1 MLQPVSKAL
10 QFSKSSLTSLQHSF
24 SALIW
29 QQSAPKSFASKM
41 PQDGWK
47 VLRLSK
53 LSSSTDFN
61 TVFLRQNGSRVTLT
75 PPRDGGKALLTST
88 KFSDTKMPTRWLAKK
103 KWSWSLFNILPQMM
117 KKSLLLC
124 NQCSLTDFYI
134 VFGIKLPQD
143 GIKASLWLLSSPSTH
158 SNITG
163 WHRNVARWWPNASFV
178 QMKLFNSPAELSGTT
193 MSQDSC
199 KALLLSNGLSSTHLN
214 QILWRHDFST
224 TLKIAI
230 ELLCYRTVFIIAFA
244 SIVNQHENAKLA
256 FGIGKAKLPS
266 VQQAFLFSQVIK
278 TRRITSGLGYLTF
291 LFFISVLLLKCWML
305 AVFQH
310 LLPADNQ
317 TNKRSVQVCAPPSS
331 ILQ

>member
-41 PQDGWK
+41 PQDEWK

-117 KKSLLLC
+117 KKALLLC
-124 NQCSLTDFYI
+124 NRCSLTDFNI

-143 GIKASLWLLSSPSTH
+143 GSKASLWLLSSPSTH

-163 WHRNVARWWPNASFV
+163 WQDGGQRPV
-178 QMKLFNSPAELSGTT
+178 LSKW
-193 MSQDSC
+193 S
-199 KALLLSNGLSSTHLN
+199 SSTHRQSWVAQQCHKIAAKHYFCQTDFPQLTWTKFFGDT
-214 QILWRHDFST
+214 ILVL
-224 TLKIAI
+224 LKKSPLSFYAI
-230 ELLCYRTVFIIAFA
+230 EL
-244 SIVNQHENAKLA
+244 
-256 FGIGKAKLPS
+256 
-266 VQQAFLFSQVIK
+266 FS
-278 TRRITSGLGYLTF
+278 
-291 LFFISVLLLKCWML
+291 LLLLL
-305 AVFQH
+305 A
-310 LLPADNQ
+310 L
-317 TNKRSVQVCAPPSS
+317 
-331 ILQ
+331 